1 MTPLKQDN
9 ELIMEVLQD
18 YQLKLN
24 QVNLTELDFLDA
36 IYAMNELTKSFRTEL
51 LELVDK

>member
-1 MTPLKQDN
+1 MNLKQDN
-9 ELIMEVLQD
+9 ELILEVLQD

-24 QVNLTELDFLDA
+24 QVNLTQVDFLDA
-36 IYAMNELTKSFRTEL
+36 VNKINELTKEFRADL